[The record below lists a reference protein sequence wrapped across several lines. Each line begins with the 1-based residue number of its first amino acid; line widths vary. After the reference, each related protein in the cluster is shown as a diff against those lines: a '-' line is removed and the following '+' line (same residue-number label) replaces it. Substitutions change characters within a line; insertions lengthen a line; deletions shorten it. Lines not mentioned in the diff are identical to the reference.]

1 MGQIEDIIL
10 KGTKV
15 SAVKYTSSNGETL
28 NFNKNQT
35 IKELKG
41 KYGLKNR

>member
-1 MGQIEDIIL
+1 L

-15 SAVKYTSSNGETL
+15 TSVKYTNSNGETL

-41 KYGLKNR
+41 KYDLKNR